1 MLTKAS
7 AITSEVRT
15 DPRVVAG
22 ERRIDRGTG
31 AHAHHRGVG
40 MPRYAGPGP
49 GPARAQSSVR
59 VLRMNSTGVE
69 TRYVDDSSR

>member
-15 DPRVVAG
+15 DPRVEAG

-49 GPARAQSSVR
+49 GPVLHQSVADELHWSGNEVR
-59 VLRMNSTGVE
+59 R
-69 TRYVDDSSR
+69 RQ